1 MTTLAEYK
9 NVVFFQENL
18 ESKELQLLDVKA
30 LIDDAHEKRQEVK
43 AIIQQLRQNPK
54 LIKKVNFAFTYKSY
68 KAALSLS
75 QKAFDQYIGSL
86 NKGYIKSVKAV

>member
-9 NVVFFQENL
+9 NVVFFQANV

-54 LIKKVNFAFTYKSY
+54 LVKKVNFALTYKSY
-68 KAALSLS
+68 KATLNLS
-75 QKAFDQYIGSL
+75 QKAFNQYMSSL
-86 NKGYIKSVKAV
+86 NNGYNKSLKAV